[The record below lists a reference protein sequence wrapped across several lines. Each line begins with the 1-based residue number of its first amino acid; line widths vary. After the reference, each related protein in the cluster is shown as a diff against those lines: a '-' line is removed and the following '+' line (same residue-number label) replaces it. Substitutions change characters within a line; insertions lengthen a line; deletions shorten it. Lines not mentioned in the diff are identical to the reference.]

1 MQLSVDIKGLDEV
14 MSRLDRITPG
24 AKKQLMLAMRGA
36 VRDIQVSAREHHKFT
51 TRRGDAERSID
62 TDIKSGRDSL
72 VGTVGTTRKI
82 TIFLHQGT
90 PRHRIQPRRKLAL
103 RWTAGGDFVFAKR
116 VNHPGTDK
124 DPFLFDAARRE
135 QRHVITRFER
145 AIARAVGEV

>member
-1 MQLSVDIKGLDEV
+1 MQLSIDIKGLDEV

-24 AKKQLMLAMRGA
+24 AQKQLRQAMGDA
-36 VRDIQVSAREHHKFT
+36 VSYIQTSAREHHKFI
-51 TRRGDAERSID
+51 TRSEEAERSIK
-62 TDIKSGRDSL
+62 TTIRSGRDSL

-90 PRHRIQPRRKLAL
+90 PRHKIVPKRKLAL

-135 QRHVITRFER
+135 QRRVITRFER
-145 AIARAVGEV
+145 AIARATGG